1 MTVVDQSRQQA
12 PRPPQPEPHAA
23 DSKHDLAREHG
34 NRVAFI
40 ADLAEEH
47 YDEAEREL
55 TARTQYEDGLQVLKW
70 LLDTPWSERTLEI
83 DQVLHD
89 EHGSLS
95 TAKAVEFID
104 LLLEGHSSMAARRT
118 MLARQ
123 PRRAERS
130 RVTRDA
136 LAEAREVSE
145 NLHRMAEAPRV
156 QPALPAAAVPAPR
169 NGTPLPRREPIAP
182 ALPPMFP
189 PAPPESPAQTTSQM
203 LAVLRDETAGG
214 ARKALSPKSLK
225 ALEEN
230 GFGPRQPRGGPDFG
244 QPAPQSFAASA
255 LPQTRAGDT
264 ALMTPLT
271 DEVLAHLDMDDASV
285 EAPKPQQ
292 PVVPPFVAVAVENGD
307 ASSPAA
313 TAIGSG
319 DGDA

>member
-1 MTVVDQSRQQA
+1 MTVVEQNRQQA

-70 LLDTPWSERTLEI
+70 LIGAPWSDRTLEI

-95 TAKAVEFID
+95 TQKVTEFID

-136 LAEAREVSE
+136 LAQAREVSE
-145 NLHRMAEAPRV
+145 NLHRMAEVPRV
-156 QPALPAAAVPAPR
+156 QPALPSASVPQPR

-182 ALPPMFP
+182 AQPPMFP

-214 ARKALSPKSLK
+214 AQKALSPKSLK

-230 GFGPRQPRGGPDFG
+230 GFGPQQPHGGPDFG
-244 QPAPQSFAASA
+244 PAAPQPFAASA

-271 DEVLAHLDMDDASV
+271 EEVLAHLDMDDASV
-285 EAPKPQQ
+285 EAPQSEQ
-292 PVVPPFVAVAVENGD
+292 TVVPPFVSAAAGNGN
-307 ASSPAA
+307 ASRSAA
-313 TAIGSG
+313 AASGSG
-319 DGDA
+319 DDDD